1 MKSNIAIVEKYPSN
15 YNYEAL
21 LPFNFDQL
29 SLVDEKMDKV
39 LKKDITLDIDLVR
52 EEYDYV
58 IVVGKEAAKFVG
70 KITSVTEYQGYLLDD
85 KYLALMNPVAVTL
98 RPSLKPAFDK
108 AINDIINI
116 LNNTGSTNT
125 HEIDILAL
133 QDEDSILNYLN
144 EVIEYNPE
152 FIALDTEASALYP
165 RDGCVIGISMSHRK
179 DQGVYM
185 DTMFVTDA
193 IVEKLQYICNNYKI
207 VFHNAKFD
215 IKMLQYHFGLTFPDW
230 EDTMLL
236 HFDLDENSPHGLK
249 PLAIKYTDLGNYE
262 AELDKFKTQYCKDH
276 KIKKAD
282 FTYDLIPFDIMFP
295 YAAKDTAATFDL
307 FLLLMPLVQK
317 NNKLFKVYK
326 RLLKEGTRFLVD
338 VEETGIPINK
348 ELIEH
353 HIKKISDEIK
363 ELTESL
369 YKHNEVKKVEEIK
382 KKLFNV
388 NSTMHLRTLFF
399 DILDMPYTKLTEGGD
414 PSTDAEVLEELALTH
429 PIANTIN
436 NIKKLKKIKSTYLE
450 KMLNGCD
457 MDGRL
462 RTGFN
467 LHITTSGRLSS
478 SGKMNA
484 QQLPRDNKT
493 PKLCIEAK
501 EGFSIVSQDLKTAEM
516 YVASVL
522 SGDKALQQVF
532 IDKQDY
538 HGSMAVM
545 KFGLTCQPNDVA
557 KLFPDLRQ
565 AAKTVSFEIL
575 YKLNYREPAL
585 EKFKRLKSW
594 LQEQEE
600 WISSKGYIYSIFG
613 RKRRVPD
620 VFSPN
625 KKDAKHHVRSAINF
639 LVQSVSSDVNL
650 LAGIDM
656 QNWII
661 ANNYQ
666 KEMKI
671 WGLVHDS
678 ILAEVKNESI
688 DLYLEKL
695 AYFTQLDRGASIP
708 GHPIGLDVEIGKSYA
723 FKEKNYSYAA

>member
-1 MKSNIAIVEKYPSN
+1 MENKVALVEKYPSN

-39 LKKDITLDIDLVR
+39 LKKDITLDIDLVK

-70 KITSVTEYQGYLLDD
+70 GITSVMEYQGYLLDD
-85 KYLALMNPVAVTL
+85 MFLALMNPVAVAL
-98 RPSLKPAFDK
+98 RPSMKPEFDK
-108 AINDIINI
+108 AINDIITVI
-116 LNNTGSTNT
+116 NNLGSTNK
-125 HEIDILAL
+125 HIVDVLPL
-133 QDEDSILNYLN
+133 QDEDSILKYLD
-144 EVIEYNPE
+144 EVIEFNPD
-152 FIALDTEASALYP
+152 FIALDTETSALYP

-193 IVEKLQYICNNYKI
+193 VVEKLQYICNNFKI

-215 IKMLQYHFGLTFPDW
+215 IKMMQYHFGLVFPDW

-249 PLAIKYTDLGNYE
+249 PLAIKYTDLGDYD
-262 AELDKFKTQYCKDH
+262 AELEKFKTQYCRDH

-282 FTYDLIPFDIMFP
+282 FTYDLIPFDVMFP

-307 FLLLMPLVQK
+307 FLLLMPLVEA
-317 NNKLFKVYK
+317 NTKLFRVYK

-338 VEETGIPINK
+338 VEEIGIPINK
-348 ELIEH
+348 ELILY
-353 HIKKISDEIK
+353 HIDRISDEIK
-363 ELTESL
+363 VLTESL
-369 YKHNEVKKVEEIK
+369 YKHEEVKKVEEAK

-388 NSTMHLRTLFF
+388 NSTMHLRMLFF
-399 DILDMPYTKLTEGGD
+399 DILDMPYTKLTDTGEA
-414 PSTDAEVLEELALTH
+414 STDAEVLEGLSATH
-429 PIANTIN
+429 PIASTIN

-478 SGKMNA
+478 SGKINA

-516 YVASVL
+516 YIASVL

-545 KFGLTCQPNDVA
+545 KFGLTCQPNEVA

-585 EKFKRLKSW
+585 EKFTRLKSW
-594 LQEQEE
+594 LQEQES
-600 WISSKGYIYSIFG
+600 WIESKGYIYSIFG

-625 KKDAKHHVRSAINF
+625 KKEAKHQVRSAINF

-656 QNWII
+656 QNWIV

-666 KEMKI
+666 KKMKI

-678 ILAEVKNESI
+678 ILAEVKNEVI

-695 AYFTQLDRGASIP
+695 AYFTQLDRGCSIP
-708 GHPIGLDVEIGKSYA
+708 GHPIGLDVEIGSSYA
-723 FKEKNYSYAA
+723 FKDEDYAYAA